1 MSGPHE
7 YSMCGV
13 KVKFPAKAYPSQ
25 VAMMSKIVTSLQRS
39 QNSLLESPTGSG
51 KSLALLCAALA
62 WQEAEQK
69 KCDEFNELLEVAT
82 KAQDPAMR
90 DVLVNMAGNDGVEW
104 EEDIEPT
111 AYSNQNN
118 NPIDTAGVIAS
129 AMAQGGGFIPVDPD
143 DADFAEPGIKKS
155 GQPEASYGYH
165 VAPSLGDTRSGGAGA
180 GNEPQY
186 LKMPKKKKCPRI
198 YFGTRTHKQ
207 VAQIVRELKK
217 TAYAG
222 VRMTILA
229 SREHTCIHPTV
240 SKSFNKNQDCQEL
253 MDRKKGGGC
262 RFQAN
267 VKQKMSSHHSARAYM
282 GTDQAWDLEE
292 LVTAGKKVKCC
303 PYFVTRELKNA
314 AQIIICPYNYLVEP
328 NIRKSMEIL

>member
-1 MSGPHE
+1 MTETHE

-62 WQEAEQK
+62 WQEAEQR
-69 KCDEFNELLEVAT
+69 KCNEFNQLLEAAT
-82 KAQDPAMR
+82 INQDPAMR

-104 EEDIEPT
+104 EEDYMNHGNDSESEV
-111 AYSNQNN
+111 A
-118 NPIDTAGVIAS
+118 
-129 AMAQGGGFIPVDPD
+129 GGGFILN
-143 DADFAEPGIKKS
+143 DASDFKDSVPS
-155 GQPEASYGYH
+155 FSNNYH
-165 VAPSLGDTRSGGAGA
+165 ANTSNSSNDIDNIGL
-180 GNEPQY
+180 
-186 LKMPKKKKCPRI
+186 LKMPKKKKCPKI

-207 VAQIVRELKK
+207 VSQIVRELKK

-229 SREHTCIHPTV
+229 SREHTCIHPTI
-240 SKSFNKNQDCQEL
+240 SKSYNKNQDCQEL
-253 MDRKKGGGC
+253 MDKRKGGGC

-267 VKQKMSSHHSARAYM
+267 VKQKMTSHHSLRTYM
-282 GTDQAWDLEE
+282 GTDQAWDLED
-292 LVTAGKKVKCC
+292 LVKVGKKVKCC
-303 PYFVTRELKNA
+303 PL
-314 AQIIICPYNYLVEP
+314 
-328 NIRKSMEIL
+328 